1 MLVQR
6 PNNLSSII
14 ESALCEIK
22 DHNSRYELA
31 RFSKIPLKAV
41 RELISV
47 LPENTCIRFTNNYFE
62 SYAQIIYLNGLC
74 YYLDMTLFP
83 SKDSLEEWTW
93 CEDNDSSISGII
105 DFLKNEEL
113 EIERNTC
120 PDTELEDLSDYK
132 WITEEWTVHID
143 SSYFNTLDEAFFS
156 ASNPEHEDSDPDL
169 ISFPAYPRSEPSKLS
184 IPDIARKLYQ

>member
-1 MLVQR
+1 MLVQK
-6 PNNLSSII
+6 PSNLSLKI
-14 ESALCEIK
+14 ESALGEIR
-22 DHNSRYELA
+22 DHSLRYELA

-41 RELISV
+41 RELVNV
-47 LPENTCIRFTNNYFE
+47 LPENACVRFTNNYFE

-74 YYLDMTLFP
+74 YYFDLTLIP
-83 SKDSLEEWTW
+83 SKDSMEEWTW
-93 CEDNDSSISGII
+93 DEGKDSSITGII

-143 SSYFNTLDEAFFS
+143 SSYLNTLDEAFFS

-169 ISFPAYPRSEPSKLS
+169 ISFPVYPKSEPSKLS
-184 IPDIARKLYQ
+184 ISDIACKLYQ